1 MELLSREPARG
12 SSVGPVVAID
22 CLGTDVFAKALDQTV
37 IINAAYRLNVTMMRR
52 AKTVYAKHHNLS
64 FTSDVLHGIYSLGL
78 HTR

>member
-12 SSVGPVVAID
+12 SSVGPVVAIE
-22 CLGTDVFAKALDQTV
+22 CLGTDIFARALDQTV
-37 IINAAYRLNVTMMRR
+37 IIDAAYRLNVTMMRR